1 MNEPERLTL
10 PEPAHAL
17 WARTAAAVRTSL
29 REIDVDRYA
38 MGGGTILGARWGK
51 HRRSYD
57 IDVIIRPEPRIVLL
71 ASRQPT
77 GFRARIEALGGTV
90 DTRGLEAGLI
100 RATFGEG
107 PEAQGIDIWAHRLQ
121 LEGAETNAVVDGRT
135 ETVLSTAQ
143 ILWGKIKRG
152 MEALPRDVYDVV
164 EAGRREPET
173 LQIAANAHPREHAD
187 GVALQWEHRNETIAR
202 EAASRIDGV
211 PEQKRQRF
219 FNLGQRASN
228 TLYDAFYTELKL
240 ERDGH
245 SIHLETSTRKT
256 GARTRTANGPT
267 AAERLLIAEGLT
279 EHRGEYG
286 PYMQDV
292 VRYAVAECAS
302 GEGSEQVYLERRGH
316 PIAWR
321 TAEGGMS
328 QDMANGPAPRPERV
342 SGSAAEQTRRQ
353 KTPAWK
359 R

>member
-10 PEPAHAL
+10 PEPAGAL
-17 WARTAAAVRTSL
+17 WARTAEAVRTSL
-29 REIDVDRYA
+29 QEIGVDTYA
-38 MGGGTILGARWGK
+38 MGGGTILAARWEE

-57 IDVIIRPEPRIVLL
+57 IDLMVRPEPRMVLL
-71 ASRQPT
+71 ASRQPN
-77 GFRARIEALGGTV
+77 GFRARIEALGGTI
-90 DTRGLEAGLI
+90 DTRGLEAGLVSA
-100 RATFGEG
+100 RFGDG
-107 PEAQGIDIWAHRLQ
+107 ADARGIDIWAHGLQ
-121 LEGAETNAVVDGRT
+121 LEGDEAHALVDGKG

-173 LQIAANAHPREHAD
+173 VQIAANAHPREKAD
-187 GVALQWEHRNETIAR
+187 AVALQWEDRNEAIAR
-202 EAASRIDGV
+202 SATDRIRGI
-211 PEQKRQRF
+211 PEQERKRF

-240 ERDGH
+240 EREGH
-245 SIHLETSTRKT
+245 TILLETTTRKT
-256 GARTRTANGPT
+256 VARRRTADGGP

-292 VRYAVAECAS
+292 VRYAVAGCAA
-302 GEGSEQVYLERRGH
+302 GKGREQLYLERQGR

-321 TAEGGMS
+321 TAKGGMS
-328 QDMANGPAPRPERV
+328 QDMANGPVPRPDPIKGERA
-342 SGSAAEQTRRQ
+342 GQTRRQ
-353 KTPAWK
+353 ETPTW
-359 R
+359 RR